1 MVHLRPIATNEL
13 ARVEEID
20 VSESGHAIYSV
31 VAGRLAL
38 KEETWQRPH
47 RSADQWQPYIE
58 QWKAM
63 VEGRGAAIGALA
75 GRRLVGIAVV
85 RYRLTE
91 SMAQLAA
98 LFVDSA
104 HRREGIATALMA
116 DVIRLA
122 RAAGAHVLYVSATPS
137 ESAVGFYISQGF
149 ALAALVNKD
158 LYDREPDD
166 IHMVRQVN
174 TQLQ

>member
-1 MVHLRPIATNEL
+1 MVHLRSIATNEL

-20 VSESGHAIYSV
+20 VSESGHAVYSV
-31 VAGRLAL
+31 VTGRLVL

-63 VEGRGAAIGALA
+63 IEGEGAAIGALA
-75 GRRLVGIAVV
+75 DRRLVGIAVV

-91 SMAQLAA
+91 SMAQVAA

-116 DVIRLA
+116 DVIRLS
-122 RAAGAHVLYVSATPS
+122 RAAGAHELYVSAAPS
-137 ESAVGFYISQGF
+137 QSAVGFYISQGF
-149 ALAALVNKD
+149 ALATSVNKD

-166 IHMVRQVN
+166 IHMVRQVEA
-174 TQLQ
+174 QLQ